1 MKNNQLI
8 NYIKNP
14 IKRFFTNTYN
24 RFIKKD
30 NIIKLWDDEVEKKI
44 INEFP
49 NETEQNDVKELL
61 EDLLSRNNYLLDTLD
76 IRILQKDIV
85 NLFGKPLL
93 ERLITDTCIQNDILE
108 LTPEE
113 LETYVYMLNYKV
125 TDPKERIANLYT
137 VLCKN
142 INLNELKNLNECDIE
157 KVISIKLSNSAFFL
171 QDLNELDNYYENR
184 KNICQKII
192 DNPEIVNEEY
202 EKEISSNLEE
212 DISDIPFEL
221 LIEMKELSNL
231 DRIKYAIIE
240 AKYGMTLEKARIFCN
255 VFGRNINDIKQS
267 EETRIIKEL
276 NSILEENNIEK
287 LKEIDLR
294 EDYNNYKGTLNF
306 LPNLKNAYTQKYKE
320 TLYQIKEEDFI
331 GTQNVKVKN
340 GKKVDVKVYNALGK
354 NNDKADFNMIVTS
367 LGGIYCYNHNYQ
379 DIRAD
384 WDRANANHT
393 ISCSYIGN
401 DFLGVVC
408 DEFLLGFSDIE
419 ENEILQARNED
430 AGTMD
435 TPFEYWDILKNNKFL
450 SPQNQINSSK
460 RYNELL
466 VERKIENKDKLVNRK
481 PTYAVFIAENIN
493 DINDNSNDR
502 WQRTK
507 RMAAQLDIPIVV
519 IDATQCAQIELKK
532 VQDMV
537 KLIKEEKRMD
547 LIPDVIHKIEN
558 NRATQVGICK
568 NIGNNIFSENVVKNQ
583 LEEIIGAIIT
593 SDKETFNKG
602 IEEFVNVTKDIK
614 KVYKEIYDGGLEECK
629 TYNYDE
635 YLERLKVLFSTRNG
649 LNENSLNEREI
660 LEPSKNKD
668 DIEFN

>member
-1 MKNNQLI
+1 MKKNQLV

-14 IKRFFTNTYN
+14 IKRFFTNTFN
-24 RFIKKD
+24 RFIRKD
-30 NIIKLWDDEVEKKI
+30 NIIKLWDDEVEEEI

-49 NETEQNDVKELL
+49 NEAEQNDVKELL

-76 IRILQKDIV
+76 IRMLQKDIV

-93 ERLITDTCIQNDILE
+93 ERLITDTSIQNDILE

-113 LETYVYMLNYKV
+113 LETYVYMLNYKA

-142 INLNELKNLNECDIE
+142 INLNELKNLDECDIE
-157 KVISIKLSNSAFFL
+157 KVISIKLSNSEFYL
-171 QDLNELDNYYENR
+171 QDLSELDSYYEKR
-184 KNICQKII
+184 KNICKEII

-240 AKYGMTLEKARIFCN
+240 AKYGMSLEKARIFSN

-276 NSILEENNIEK
+276 NSILEENNIEE

-306 LPNLKNAYTQKYKE
+306 LPNLRNAYTQKYKE
-320 TLYQIKEEDFI
+320 TLYKIKEEDCI
-331 GTQNVKVKN
+331 GTQSVKVSNREKSE
-340 GKKVDVKVYNALGK
+340 VKIYNALGK

-379 DIRAD
+379 DLRAD
-384 WDRANANHT
+384 WDRADRNHT

-401 DFLGVVC
+401 DFLGVAN

-419 ENEILQARNED
+419 ENEILQSRNED
-430 AGTMD
+430 AGTID
-435 TPFEYWDILKNNKFL
+435 VPFDGWDILENNKFL
-450 SPQNQINSSK
+450 SPQNQINYSK

-466 VERKIENKDKLVNRK
+466 VERKIESKDKLVNRK

-493 DINDNSNDR
+493 DINDNNNDR

-507 RMAAQLDIPIVV
+507 KMAAQLDIPIVV

-558 NRATQVGICK
+558 NRAAQVGICK
-568 NIGNNIFSENVVKNQ
+568 NIGNNIFSEDVVKNQ
-583 LEEIIGAIIT
+583 LEEIISAIIT
-593 SDKETFNKG
+593 SEKNIFNKG

-614 KVYKEIYDGGLEECK
+614 NVYKEIYNVGLEECK

-635 YLERLKVLFSTRNG
+635 YLERLKILFSTRNG
-649 LNENSLNEREI
+649 LNENPLKERETI
-660 LEPSKNKD
+660 ELSKNND